1 MKKVL
6 AIDAVGCLVNF
17 KGKVNND
24 IKNLVKKFKNKKI
37 VLTNADELEKKI
49 FLKNITYETFS
60 LKHKPNKSNP
70 KYFKKFLLKYK
81 LEPQQL
87 IYIEHDIKAVKSAQS
102 LGIITHHFNG
112 NLKNL
117 ENFLNLF
124 LNKNQSYPKKNEIN
138 FHYYPHHPVIIGV
151 SDGKKVNFM
160 PCVWNTSL
168 SYEPF
173 LYGVSIRKERF
184 TNKIL
189 TNSKF
194 FSINFLDFKYV
205 NLIRTLGR
213 SSGRFIDKTK
223 EFKIQFSKGLLADIP
238 ILSNAYL
245 SFECKKKY
253 VNKFGTHTLFVGEVQ
268 LIHTENKISNKSIL
282 DISKVSPTLY
292 LGADHYISINKKSFL
307 NLKSIPFHKSYSEK
321 NIK

>member
-1 MKKVL
+1 
-6 AIDAVGCLVNF
+6 
-17 KGKVNND
+17 
-24 IKNLVKKFKNKKI
+24 
-37 VLTNADELEKKI
+37 
-49 FLKNITYETFS
+49 
-60 LKHKPNKSNP
+60 
-70 KYFKKFLLKYK
+70 
-81 LEPQQL
+81 
-87 IYIEHDIKAVKSAQS
+87 
-102 LGIITHHFNG
+102 
-112 NLKNL
+112 
-117 ENFLNLF
+117 
-124 LNKNQSYPKKNEIN
+124 
-138 FHYYPHHPVIIGV
+138 
-151 SDGKKVNFM
+151 M

-205 NLIRTLGR
+205 NLIRALGR

-253 VNKFGTHTLFVGEVQ
+253 VNKFGTHTLFVGKVE
-268 LIHTENKISNKSIL
+268 LIHTENKISKKSIL

-292 LGADHYISINKKSFL
+292 LGADRYISINKKSFL
-307 NLKSIPFHKSYSEK
+307 NLKSIPFHKSYSKK
-321 NIK
+321 NIKRIKKLAN

>member
-102 LGIITHHFNG
+102 LGIVTHHFNG

-124 LNKNQSYPKKNEIN
+124 LNKNQSYPKK
-138 FHYYPHHPVIIGV
+138 
-151 SDGKKVNFM
+151 K
-160 PCVWNTSL
+160 
-168 SYEPF
+168 
-173 LYGVSIRKERF
+173 
-184 TNKIL
+184 
-189 TNSKF
+189 
-194 FSINFLDFKYV
+194 
-205 NLIRTLGR
+205 
-213 SSGRFIDKTK
+213 
-223 EFKIQFSKGLLADIP
+223 
-238 ILSNAYL
+238 
-245 SFECKKKY
+245 
-253 VNKFGTHTLFVGEVQ
+253 
-268 LIHTENKISNKSIL
+268 
-282 DISKVSPTLY
+282 
-292 LGADHYISINKKSFL
+292 
-307 NLKSIPFHKSYSEK
+307 
-321 NIK
+321 